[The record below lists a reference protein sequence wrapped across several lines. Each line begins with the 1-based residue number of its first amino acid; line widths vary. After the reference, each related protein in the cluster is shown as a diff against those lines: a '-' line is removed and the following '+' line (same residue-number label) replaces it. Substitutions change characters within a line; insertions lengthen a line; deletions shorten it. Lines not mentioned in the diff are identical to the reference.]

1 MSERRLL
8 DGKVALVTGAG
19 AHDGIGFATAKLFV
33 EAGARVVLAD
43 IAEERTR
50 ELAAELGPDASAAP
64 LDVRDAISCRS
75 AVAATLARFGGLD
88 ILINSAG
95 IVQTRKLA
103 DVAEADLS
111 SVLDVNLRGTMRMA
125 QAAAPAMTRGGS
137 IVCIA
142 SIAAQ
147 RGGGLMGGPHY
158 AASKGGVLGLVKA
171 MARELGSAGIR
182 VNAINP
188 GVIMTGMN
196 RGVFSEAQ
204 QEAMLATI
212 PLGRFGSPRD
222 VAGACLF
229 LASDLSAYM
238 TGTETDVNGGLLIH

>member
-1 MSERRLL
+1 MTGLL
-8 DGKVALVTGAG
+8 AGKVALVTGAG
-19 AHDGIGFATAKLFV
+19 SSDGIGFATARLLV
-33 EAGARVVLAD
+33 GSGAKVVLAD
-43 IAEERTR
+43 IAGESAAA
-50 ELAAELGPDASAAP
+50 LATGLGPEAVGVA
-64 LDVRDAISCRS
+64 LDVRDADSCLM
-75 AVAATLARFGGLD
+75 AVQTTRERFDRLD
-88 ILINSAG
+88 ILINGAG
-95 IVQTRKLA
+95 IVHTRRLA
-103 DVAEADLS
+103 EVAPGDLD
-111 SVLDVNLRGTMRMA
+111 SVIDVNLRGTLQMS
-125 QAAAPAMTRGGS
+125 QAAVPALRERGGT

-171 MARELGSAGIR
+171 MARELGPLGIR
-182 VNAINP
+182 VNAVNP

-196 RGVFSEAQ
+196 RGVFSDAQ
-204 QEAMLATI
+204 QKGMIANI
-212 PLGRFGSPRD
+212 PLGRFGTPSD

>member
-1 MSERRLL
+1 MSLL

-19 AHDGIGFATAKLFV
+19 ARDGIGFATARLFA
-33 EAGARVVLAD
+33 EAGAKVLLAD
-43 IAEERTR
+43 IAAEGAR
-50 ELAAELGPDASAAP
+50 ELAAEIGADAMGFG
-64 LDVRDAISCRS
+64 LDVRDTGACRHAVQAAIQH
-75 AVAATLARFGGLD
+75 FGRLD
-88 ILINSAG
+88 ILVNSAG
-95 IVQTRKLA
+95 VVQTRRLA
-103 DVAEADLS
+103 DILPSDLDA
-111 SVLDVNLRGTMRMA
+111 VIDVNLRGTLQMS
-125 QAAAPAMTRGGS
+125 QAAVPVMTEHGGA

-171 MARELGSAGIR
+171 MARELGPLGIR

-196 RGVFSEAQ
+196 RGAFSEEQ
-204 QEAMLATI
+204 QRGMLAGI
-212 PLGRFGSPRD
+212 PLGRFGSSRD

-229 LASDLSAYM
+229 LASDLSAYV